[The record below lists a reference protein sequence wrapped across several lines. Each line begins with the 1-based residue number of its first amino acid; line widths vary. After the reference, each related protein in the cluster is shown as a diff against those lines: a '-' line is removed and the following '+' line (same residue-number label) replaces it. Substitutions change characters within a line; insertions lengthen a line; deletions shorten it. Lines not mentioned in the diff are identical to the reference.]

1 MTDVELL
8 GEIEAEV
15 KVHRA
20 NGEIETHTMAD
31 IDEATQLYVLL
42 RKAELLRKG
51 YLL

>member
-1 MTDVELL
+1 MTEVELL
-8 GEIEAEV
+8 GEIEAEI

-20 NGEIETHTMAD
+20 NGEVETHTMTD
-31 IDEATQLYVLL
+31 MDETIQLYVLL

>member
-15 KVHRA
+15 KVYRA
-20 NGEIETHTMAD
+20 NGKIETHTMTSM
-31 IDEATQLYVLL
+31 DETTQLYVLL
-42 RKAELLRKG
+42 RKAELLKNG